1 MTEQDALTERF
12 ERARPRLQAVATR
25 ILGSPAAAEDA
36 VQEAW
41 LRLHHSDPD
50 DIANLE
56 GWLTTVV
63 SRICL
68 DVLKSGSSRREH
80 PVDEVP
86 DVAGTSERDPAEQ
99 AATTDAV
106 GAALLVVL
114 DQLGPTERLAFV
126 LHDLFGVPF
135 DEVAPIVDTTAA
147 NARQLASRARRKV
160 RGGGSEPDRHRQR
173 EVVDAFLEAAREGRF
188 ERLLT
193 LLDPGIELRADA
205 FSASAAA
212 TRRHLGAP
220 APGPGHPRTG
230 GGRRGVQRQ
239 GGGRPAGVRR
249 RPPGRGL
256 GPAAAPPGRPGCSPS
271 TTAASPGSRCCGDP
285 EMLAGLEAPAAPSR
299 APSCRV
305 AAHRACGRQ
314 SGGTSRAPEPGW
326 RHIAHP

>member
-1 MTEQDALTERF
+1 MTEQDALTDRF

-126 LHDLFGVPF
+126 LHDLFGVSF
-135 DEVAPIVDTTAA
+135 DEVAPIVDTTVA

-160 RGGGSEPDRHRQR
+160 RGGGSEPDRRRQR

-205 FSASAAA
+205 FSVSAAA

-220 APGPGHPRTG
+220 ALAPVML
-230 GGRRGVQRQ
+230 GRDAVAEVFNGKAAAA
-239 GGGRPAGVRR
+239 RPAYVD
-249 RPPGRGL
+249 GL
-256 GPAAAPPGRPGCSPS
+256 PAAVWAPGG
-271 TTAASPGSRCCGDP
+271 TTRSAWVLTIDDGVITRIEMLGDP
-285 EMLAGLEAPAAPSR
+285 DTLAGLE
-299 APSCRV
+299 V
-305 AAHRACGRQ
+305 
-314 SGGTSRAPEPGW
+314 ELL
-326 RHIAHP
+326 

>member
-1 MTEQDALTERF
+1 MTDDEVLAGRF
-12 ERARPRLQAVATR
+12 ERARPRLHAVAVR
-25 ILGSPAAAEDA
+25 MLGSHAAADDA

-41 LRLHHSDPD
+41 LRLHRTGPD
-50 DIANLE
+50 GIDNLD

-68 DVLKSGSSRREH
+68 DTLKAGSTRREH

-86 DVAGTSERDPAEQ
+86 ETAGAHEPDPAEQ
-99 AATTDAV
+99 AATADAV

-135 DEVAPIVDTTAA
+135 DEVAPIVDTSTA

-160 RGGGSEPDRHRQR
+160 RGGESEPDRRRQR

-193 LLDPGIELRADA
+193 MLDPDIELRADA
-205 FSASAAA
+205 FSVSAAA

-220 APGPGHPRTG
+220 ALDPVMH
-230 GGRRGVQRQ
+230 GREAVAEVFS
-239 GGGRPAGVRR
+239 GRAAAAQAAYVDGI
-249 RPPGRGL
+249 
-256 GPAAAPPGRPGCSPS
+256 PAAVWAPGG
-271 TTAASPGSRCCGDP
+271 TTRSAWVLTITDGVITRVEMLGDP
-285 EMLAGLEAPAAPSR
+285 ATLAGLQVELL
-299 APSCRV
+299 
-305 AAHRACGRQ
+305 
-314 SGGTSRAPEPGW
+314 
-326 RHIAHP
+326 

>member
-1 MTEQDALTERF
+1 MTDDEALAGRF
-12 ERARPRLQAVATR
+12 ERARPRLHAVAVR
-25 ILGSPAAAEDA
+25 MLGTHAAADDA

-41 LRLHHSDPD
+41 LRLHRSEPD
-50 DIANLE
+50 GIDNLD

-68 DVLKSGSSRREH
+68 DTLKSGSTRREH

-86 DVAGTSERDPAEQ
+86 EAVDAHEPDPAEQ
-99 AATTDAV
+99 AVTADAV

-135 DEVAPIVDTTAA
+135 DEVAPIVDTSPA

-160 RGGGSEPDRHRQR
+160 RGGESEPDRRRQR

-193 LLDPGIELRADA
+193 MLDPDIELRADA
-205 FSASAAA
+205 FSVSAAA

-220 APGPGHPRTG
+220 ALDPVMR
-230 GGRRGVQRQ
+230 GREAVAEVFS
-239 GGGRPAGVRR
+239 GRAAAAQAAYVD
-249 RPPGRGL
+249 GL
-256 GPAAAPPGRPGCSPS
+256 PAAVWAPGG
-271 TTAASPGSRCCGDP
+271 TTRSAWVLTIVDGVITRVEMLGDP
-285 EMLAGLEAPAAPSR
+285 ATLAGLE
-299 APSCRV
+299 V
-305 AAHRACGRQ
+305 
-314 SGGTSRAPEPGW
+314 ELV
-326 RHIAHP
+326 

>member
-1 MTEQDALTERF
+1 VLVTVARHRTGGPVTEEDDDMSDEDALAQRF

-36 VQEAW
+36 VQESW

-50 DIANLE
+50 GIDNIE

-68 DVLKSGSSRREH
+68 DVLKSGRTRREQ
-80 PVDEVP
+80 PVDQVP
-86 DVAGTSERDPAEQ
+86 DGGEGPDRDPAEQ

-135 DEVAPIVDTTAA
+135 DEVAPIVGTTAT

-160 RGGGSEPDRHRQR
+160 RGGGAEPDRRRQR
-173 EVVDAFLEAAREGRF
+173 AVVDAFLEAAREGRF

-193 LLDPGIELRADA
+193 MLDPDIELRADA
-205 FSASAAA
+205 FSVNAAA

-220 APGPGHPRTG
+220 ALASVMH
-230 GGRRGVQRQ
+230 GRESVAEVFSGKAAAA
-239 GGGRPAGVRR
+239 RPAYVD
-249 RPPGRGL
+249 GL
-256 GPAAAPPGRPGCSPS
+256 PAAVWAPGG
-271 TTAASPGSRCCGDP
+271 TTRSAWVLTIRDGVITRIEMMGDP
-285 EMLAGLEAPAAPSR
+285 ATLAGLDVELL
-299 APSCRV
+299 
-305 AAHRACGRQ
+305 
-314 SGGTSRAPEPGW
+314 
-326 RHIAHP
+326 

>member
-1 MTEQDALTERF
+1 MTDDEALAGRF
-12 ERARPRLQAVATR
+12 ERARPRLHAVAVR
-25 ILGSPAAAEDA
+25 MLGDHAAADDA

-41 LRLHHSDPD
+41 LRLHRTEPD
-50 DIANLE
+50 GIDNLD

-68 DVLKSGSSRREH
+68 DTLKSGSTRRER

-86 DVAGTSERDPAEQ
+86 ETVDAHEPDPAEQ
-99 AATTDAV
+99 AVTADAV

-135 DEVAPIVDTTAA
+135 DEVAPIVDTSPA

-160 RGGGSEPDRHRQR
+160 RGGESEPDRRRQR

-193 LLDPGIELRADA
+193 MLDPDIELRADT
-205 FSASAAA
+205 FSVSAAA

-220 APGPGHPRTG
+220 ALDPVMR
-230 GGRRGVQRQ
+230 GREAVAEVFS
-239 GGGRPAGVRR
+239 GRA
-249 RPPGRGL
+249 
-256 GPAAAPPGRPGCSPS
+256 AAAPAAYVDGLPPALWAPGG
-271 TTAASPGSRCCGDP
+271 TTRSAWVLTIVDGVITRVEMLGDP
-285 EMLAGLEAPAAPSR
+285 ATLAGLE
-299 APSCRV
+299 V
-305 AAHRACGRQ
+305 
-314 SGGTSRAPEPGW
+314 ELV
-326 RHIAHP
+326 